1 MALENDKKKVLILS
15 NSPQRRLTE
24 EFEKRDWVADTKNP
38 NEFYAYLSDKL
49 GYDRLYQKS
58 EGAGHRITTKEYSAV
73 VPRISGSGFSYGL
86 LVLDQINRNLG
97 IFSTASS
104 YGLKA
109 CSVKFTTSQLLSRH
123 KIRVPRQILAHKL
136 TDFKEAIEKVGG
148 LPCIVKLQKGSQ
160 GAGVFMLRDEVEASQ
175 SLRAL
180 RYASADLILQER
192 IDSGKPANDLR
203 IWVIGAYLAEPKVIA
218 YKRYALDSDFRSN
231 FSISGSGERV
241 AITEEE
247 KDMAIRA
254 AQALRMH
261 VAGVDIMRD
270 VTSDNKPYLIEVNG
284 NPGLSGVEAITGENV
299 AGEVAQFVI
308 DHHNRPDSAN
318 RSLSLYLESAKRTIQ
333 EVMNGTRKG
342 SGAAQALAALKLLE
356 MDLIDDSYIK
366 TLM

>member
-1 MALENDKKKVLILS
+1 M
-15 NSPQRRLTE
+15 PQKRLTE
-24 EFEKRDWVADTKNP
+24 EFEKRDWVAETKDP

-49 GYDRLYQKS
+49 GYDRIYERS
-58 EGAGHRITTKEYSAV
+58 EGVGHRITLKEYSAV
-73 VPRISGSGFSYGL
+73 VPRISGRGFGYGL

-104 YGLKA
+104 YGLEA
-109 CSVKFTTSQLLSRH
+109 CSVKFNTSQLLSRH

-148 LPCIVKLQKGSQ
+148 LPVIVKLQKGSQ
-160 GAGVFMLRDEVEASQ
+160 GAGVFKLRDEVEASQ

-180 RYASADLILQER
+180 RYASADLILQQT

-203 IWVIGAYLAEPKVIA
+203 IWVIGAYLDEPKVIA

-231 FSISGSGERV
+231 YSISGSGEKV
-241 AITEEE
+241 EITEEE
-247 KDMAIRA
+247 KSMAIKA

-261 VAGVDIMRD
+261 IAGVDIMRD
-270 VTSDNKPYLIEVNG
+270 SKDNNKPYLIEVNG

-308 DHHNRPDSAN
+308 DNYKKDDSSK

-342 SGAAQALAALKLLE
+342 SGSVQALAALKLLE
-356 MDLIDDSYIK
+356 MDLNDDPYIK